1 MVRYIRIH
9 YTYYRC
15 WTLFGPRSRQN
26 RWQVHT
32 AATELHLSHIA
43 KQWRAISCVKHPTK
57 TTKTIIY
64 IYRYIYI
71 YIIWN
76 PTFQFASKIFV
87 SFRGLMSYGSCAD
100 FFCFPPLWKSWN
112 SDTPNSNSG
121 ANLVQAKHLMPVQV
135 TLDGLIAEHAESIVD
150 FVNWFVQRCQL

>member
-1 MVRYIRIH
+1 MLDSVWAKIPAEPVASAHGCHWASPVAYCQTVTCHLVCQASNKDYKDHHLYI
-9 YTYYRC
+9 
-15 WTLFGPRSRQN
+15 
-26 RWQVHT
+26 QV
-32 AATELHLSHIA
+32 
-43 KQWRAISCVKHPTK
+43 
-57 TTKTIIY
+57 
-64 IYRYIYI
+64 YIYI